1 VGVSLRAHHG
11 RPVSSGQNDLEF
23 SAGLS
28 GVDLAGPEREKAVDR
43 ISRLLTFEAMAP
55 GNVSAPQQLSA
66 GCAMIVMTVI
76 GGVIVAG
83 LAWAGWDDYRR
94 RRRGARHSVTAAFK
108 RQAETDRQRI
118 SESAPGGDTTGGG
131 GV

>member
-1 VGVSLRAHHG
+1 
-11 RPVSSGQNDLEF
+11 
-23 SAGLS
+23 
-28 GVDLAGPEREKAVDR
+28 
-43 ISRLLTFEAMAP
+43 
-55 GNVSAPQQLSA
+55 
-66 GCAMIVMTVI
+66 MIVMIVI
-76 GGVIVAG
+76 GSVIVAG

-131 GV
+131 VEAGAVTGVRRGCPHRGNPQALGSLSTAPRGLVTLQA